1 MRFFTLVSL
10 LSLSMLIG
18 CAVMG
23 DRTVNITEAQI
34 QEKLNEKLAVPF
46 SLLKVFDVNLSN
58 SIVKFDAQT
67 GRMHTSFD
75 TNLASPLIKDTL
87 AGKLAISGKLR
98 FDPASQSV
106 LLDAPK
112 VENVEIQGLA
122 GKESEFVGAFAK
134 NVGEKMLEGM
144 VLYKVK
150 PEDLKFGGTNYS
162 PKNMVVT
169 DKGLQLTL
177 TPQR

>member
-1 MRFFTLVSL
+1 MRFFSVVSL
-10 LSLSMLIG
+10 FFLSILTA

-34 QEKLNEKLAVPF
+34 QEKLNEKLSVPF

-58 SIVKFDAQT
+58 SLVKFDAAS
-67 GRMHTSFD
+67 GRMQTSFD
-75 TNLASPLIKDTL
+75 TNLASPFLKETL

-98 FDPASQSV
+98 FDAASQSIV
-106 LLDAPK
+106 LDAPK

-122 GKESEFVGAFAK
+122 GKESEFVSAFAK

-150 PEDLKFGGTNYS
+150 PEDLAFAGTQYA
-162 PKNMVVT
+162 PKDMQVT
-169 DKGLQLTL
+169 NQGLQIRLS
-177 TPQR
+177 PQ

>member
-1 MRFFTLVSL
+1 MRFFSLVPLFL
-10 LSLSMLIG
+10 LSILTS
-18 CAVMG
+18 CAVIG
-23 DRTVNITEAQI
+23 DRTVQITEAQI
-34 QEKLNEKLAVPF
+34 QEKLNEKLSVPF
-46 SLLKVFDVNLSN
+46 SLLKIFDVNLSN
-58 SIVKFDAQT
+58 ASVKFDAQT
-67 GRMHTSFD
+67 GRMQTSFD
-75 TNLASPLIKDTL
+75 TNLASPFLKETL

-98 FDPASQSV
+98 FDAASQSV
-106 LLDAPK
+106 VLDAPK

-122 GKESEFVGAFAK
+122 GKESEFVSAFAK

>member
-1 MRFFTLVSL
+1 MRFFTVVSL
-10 LSLSMLIG
+10 FLLSILMG

-34 QEKLNEKLAVPF
+34 QEKLNEKLSVPF

-58 SIVKFDAQT
+58 SLVKFDAAS
-67 GRMHTSFD
+67 GRMQTSFD
-75 TNLASPLIKDTL
+75 TNLASPLFKETL

-98 FDPASQSV
+98 FDAASQSV
-106 LLDAPK
+106 VLDAPK
-112 VENVEIQGLA
+112 VENLEIQGLA
-122 GKESEFVGAFAK
+122 GKESEVVSAFAK

-150 PEDLKFGGTNYS
+150 PEDLTFAGTQYA
-162 PKNMVVT
+162 PKDMQVT
-169 DKGLQLTL
+169 NQGLQIRLS
-177 TPQR
+177 PQ